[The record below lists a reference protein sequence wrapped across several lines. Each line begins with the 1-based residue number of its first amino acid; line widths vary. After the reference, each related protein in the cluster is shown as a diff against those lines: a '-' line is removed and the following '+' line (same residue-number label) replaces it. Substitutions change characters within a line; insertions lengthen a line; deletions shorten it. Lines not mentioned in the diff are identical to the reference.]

1 MYFYTFED
9 QTKLFYRLFVTIM
22 SDNAVF
28 ELQTEIVVAKK
39 ISVYNSDN
47 DANKQLRYTFT
58 LSILDMNGNGMP
70 IEEGLVVIG
79 VGEFSVKISNLVI
92 NTGDDELKKRLGIAG
107 KVVTEVLYDDK
118 GDLVNGNKW
127 LPGTLM
133 LNIDE
138 PTIMTENPGDTNKFK
153 VISSTQAKAEG
164 SVVGKTVM

>member
-1 MYFYTFED
+1 
-9 QTKLFYRLFVTIM
+9 M

-58 LSILDMNGNGMP
+58 LSILDMNGNGNGMP